1 MKQNT
6 LEHYFAV
13 QQWIGSLVGGD
24 TFLALFQDM
33 ISSHVDYSR
42 ASLNDLLYGLLKF
55 EPLERLTAREAL
67 NHPFF
72 ENPT

>member
-1 MKQNT
+1 M
-6 LEHYFAV
+6 
-13 QQWIGSLVGGD
+13 